1 MERNVKLEGLGL
13 FCYLTLSRNKHPIEA
28 LRTMKEQGHDLTW
41 WDTVTDKAQ
50 FCRIVRQVQQEPTAK
65 NGINEII
72 ISSIACFIGGLI
84 VGLAIPVILNMSCQL
99 PI

>member
-1 MERNVKLEGLGL
+1 MEKNVKLEGLGL

-28 LRTMKEQGHDLTW
+28 LRTMKEQGQDLTW

-84 VGLAIPVILNMSCQL
+84 IGLSMPVILNLTCHM
-99 PI
+99 

>member
-28 LRTMKEQGHDLTW
+28 LRTMKEQGQDLAW

-72 ISSIACFIGGLI
+72 FSSIACFIGGLI
-84 VGLAIPVILNMSCQL
+84 IGLSMPVILNMSCQL